1 MASST
6 RFFVNLVGMAGT
18 TVMLFAPPRR
28 WPKSS
33 SPLSLFRLQ
42 NLGSRLIAAPSM
54 GRTLP
59 PSKAHRPASRIGG
72 HVRVDAGVRNTGQ
85 GAGAAPAAMR
95 SEGIEG
101 GDSDLG
107 GAEHL
112 RLRQDAAPTYDGS
125 YLR

>member
-6 RFFVNLVGMAGT
+6 RFSVNLVGLAGT
-18 TVMLFAPPRR
+18 TAILFATHAMAQEQL
-28 WPKSS
+28 SS
-33 SPLSLFRLQ
+33 EPLPSSKQWIAVDRCAAYGPDFISVEGTQ
-42 NLGSRLIAAPSM
+42 NCV
-54 GRTLP
+54 
-59 PSKAHRPASRIGG
+59 RIGG

-85 GAGAAPAAMR
+85 GAGAAPAAMQ
-95 SEGIEG
+95 SETIEG

>member
-6 RFFVNLVGMAGT
+6 RFYVNLVGMAGT
-18 TVMLFAPPRR
+18 TIILVATQAMAQEQL
-28 WPKSS
+28 SS
-33 SPLSLFRLQ
+33 QPLPSSKPWIAEDRCAVYGPDFTSVEGTQ
-42 NLGSRLIAAPSM
+42 NCV
-54 GRTLP
+54 
-59 PSKAHRPASRIGG
+59 RIGG
-72 HVRVDAGVRNTGQ
+72 HVRVDAGVHNAVQ
-85 GAGAAPAAMR
+85 GAGAAPAAIR
-95 SEGIEG
+95 SEEIEG